1 MEKIEAKVD
10 ERGRIVIPAAI
21 RKKMGI
27 KPLSRDPNKKR
38 APTGVFSRDGEEV
51 EGHHHEHAKKRR
63 ATSTRGI
70 RSDLALTSIN

>member
-27 KPLSRDPNKKR
+27 RPLSKVEILIKSVHSQESFLEMARK
-38 APTGVFSRDGEEV
+38 SRGTFK
-51 EGHHHEHAKKRR
+51 GRR
-63 ATSTRGI
+63 KNAVQLLHKEFPFR
-70 RSDLALTSIN
+70 